1 MGLAMAKSNAGFRR
15 LSHLAIFCALLC
27 VAMLAA
33 GPAIGSAP
41 AQFRAAAKGPLPV
54 PGAFRLAASNGYI
67 FDVVGIPPRGE
78 RSGVLLINVSAKGKS
93 VAYRAPAVV
102 TETSIK
108 SNLGELGEI
117 SVTFHR
123 SNRAATVP
131 CGERAIR
138 FDSGNYEGTIDF
150 HGEEGYT
157 TVEATTV
164 PGNIDHWIAEGL
176 CDEGFSE
183 GFSGPPRGAALSV
196 RNPALGPEMNISK
209 REPDAA
215 ALIAA
220 WVSEYSNGIS
230 IERFTSLWMPGVGF
244 TYDRHLRTA
253 TVRPPAPF
261 TGSARFDLRKK
272 GGQRWSGDLT
282 VDLPGRAD
290 VPLTGTSLR
299 AALIPAG

>member
-1 MGLAMAKSNAGFRR
+1 MGLAMAESHAAFRR
-15 LSHLAIFCALLC
+15 LSRLAVFCALLC
-27 VAMLAA
+27 VAMLTA
-33 GPAIGSAP
+33 GPAIGSAS

-67 FDVVGIPPRGE
+67 LYMVGIPPRGD
-78 RSGVLLINVSAKGKS
+78 RSGALLISASAKGKG
-93 VAYRAPAVV
+93 VTYKIPAVV
-102 TETSIK
+102 TETSIQ
-108 SNLGELGEI
+108 SDLGELGEI

-123 SNRAATVP
+123 SNHATTVP

-157 TVEATTV
+157 TAEATTV
-164 PGNIDHWIAEGL
+164 PGNIDYWIS
-176 CDEGFSE
+176 GFCGGSSSE
-183 GFSGPPRGAALSV
+183 GFSGRSRGAALYV
-196 RNPALGPEMNISK
+196 RNPALGPEMSISN
-209 REPDAA
+209 RRPGAA
-215 ALIAA
+215 TQIAA
-220 WVSEYSNGIS
+220 SMSEYSNGTS
-230 IERFTSLWMPGVGF
+230 IERFTSLWMPGGGF

-272 GGQRWSGDLT
+272 AGQRWSGDLT

-290 VPLTGTSLR
+290 VPLTGASLR
-299 AALIPAG
+299 AALVPAG